1 MSADVESLQRAGM
14 RIEVHA
20 DAEAAGR
27 AAAERIVEVVRTA
40 TAERGKAV
48 LGLATGS
55 TPEKVYANLAA
66 MHREGEVSFRDVTT
80 YNLDE
85 YYPIS
90 PLDPKSYRSYM
101 GRHLFSMIDVLANR
115 AHLLDG
121 TIPEAFAAEHC
132 AQYER
137 WIKADGGLDFQ
148 LLGIGRN
155 GHIAFNEPSDLALE
169 DALGLPTRLTRLHP
183 TTIEDAARDFGGV
196 DRVILRALTMGTSTI
211 LAARSILILATGSHK
226 ADAVAAAINDPPSP
240 RVPASLLQTV
250 APKVTWMLD
259 PPASAGL
266 R

>member
-1 MSADVESLQRAGM
+1 MSADVQTLQRAGM
-14 RIEVHA
+14 TIEVFSN
-20 DAEAAGR
+20 AEVAGR
-27 AAAERIVEVVRTA
+27 AAAERIVEIIRTA
-40 TAERGKAV
+40 TARRGKAV

-66 MHREGEVSFRDVTT
+66 SHRDGKVSFRDVAT

-90 PLDPKSYRSYM
+90 PLDPNSYRSYM
-101 GRHLFSMIDVLANR
+101 DRHLFSKIDVAPNR

-121 TIPEAFAAEHC
+121 TVPESFAAEHC

-137 WIKADGGLDFQ
+137 WIAADGGLDFQ

-155 GHIAFNEPSDLALE
+155 GHIAFNEPSELTLE
-169 DALGLPTRLTRLHP
+169 DALKLPTRLMRLDP
-183 TTIEDAARDFGGV
+183 ATIEDAARDFGGV
-196 DRVILRALTMGTSTI
+196 DRVIPRALTMGISTI

-226 ADAVAAAINDPPSP
+226 AEAVAAALNGSP
-240 RVPASLLQTV
+240 TPRLPASLLQTV
-250 APKVTWMLD
+250 AAKVTWLLD
-259 PPASAGL
+259 APAAAGL